1 MSKEKMT
8 ARDILARHQENVH
21 RIAEIADACEKEN
34 RARTEAEETEYRSL
48 CQQND
53 ILRMRMQT
61 IAMEQC
67 GEQSNERNMAE
78 ANKILRENVAAG
90 RQTQIVITR
99 SNDPSGS
106 GKLMMI
112 ADAASGGIIPVKIQD
127 IVRPIQEKLIYD
139 KIGIQIKTG
148 LAGDYLW
155 PTYEAVE
162 ATLVGEGVR
171 LGDTEISLNKLTP
184 KVERMG
190 LAIPVTRE
198 AINQS
203 EGVIETIVRETMP
216 AAITRLVNKILMKPA
231 KVVSTTQ
238 LTSPFVALNTTTTPK
253 MGLEPTFKDFV
264 TMKGALLD
272 EGIEEDSLVWTMTAS
287 QKAIAE
293 ATPKDAGSGIMVCE
307 NNRIAGIPVFTTSEM
322 QGFIGLGAWRYQVAG
337 FFGDMTFIVDPYSQ
351 ARKNAVDFVL
361 NLDFGTATL
370 AQKAFKLGKV
380 AAKAQ

>member
-1 MSKEKMT
+1 MSKETMT

-21 RIAEIADACEKEN
+21 RIAEIADLCEKEN

-48 CQQND
+48 CQAND

-61 IAMEQC
+61 IAMEQF
-67 GEQSNERNMAE
+67 GGQSNERNTKEAE
-78 ANKILRENVAAG
+78 KILRENVAAG

-99 SNDPSGS
+99 SNDPSGT
-106 GKLMMI
+106 GKLMMV

-127 IVRPIQEKLIYD
+127 IVRPIQEKTIYD

-148 LAGDYLW
+148 LSGDYLW

-162 ATLVGEGVR
+162 ATLAGEGVK

-198 AINQS
+198 SINQT
-203 EGVIETIVRETMP
+203 EGVLETIVREVMP
-216 AAITRLVNKILMKPA
+216 DAITRLVNKILIKPS
-231 KVVSTTQ
+231 KVTSSTQ
-238 LTSPFVALNTTTTPK
+238 LTSPFVALNTSSVPK
-253 MGLEPTFKDFV
+253 IGVEPTFKDFI

-272 EGIEEDSLVWTMTAS
+272 EGLDEDSLVWVMSAS
-287 QKAIAE
+287 QKCIAE

-307 NNRIAGIPVFTTSEM
+307 NNRICGLPVFTSGEM
-322 QGFIGLGAWRYQVAG
+322 SGFVGLGAWRYQAAG

-351 ARKNAVDFVL
+351 ARKNAVDFVM
-361 NLDFGTATL
+361 NVDFGTATL
-370 AQKAFKLGKV
+370 AQKAFKLGKCV
-380 AAKAQ
+380 AKTA